1 MYSEANKEKKF
12 TEQIEKWIMYFLYV
26 LFGGLFF
33 LISLQGSWS
42 EAVILLPVAAF
53 TIPLTKWGMRWQNE
67 RYIRSAQNQ
76 DDLKIVMA
84 KLEEIEV
91 RILKLEGKMISLE
104 LMANHMA
111 WANQEIYKEVQ
122 KLDDKVLDYYVVD
135 PDWTVKTIMIHIA
148 GAAHL
153 YGQRLNGDPFSRF
166 ELKNTEGSEMIDEL
180 LTELNRIDKSLIENV
195 DREDG
200 EFTYT
205 TSKGEQ
211 TAKVSE
217 VLSQMIFHA
226 GEHRAQIVAAL
237 DKHNER
243 SINLDNYS
251 VWGYTKSLS

>member
-1 MYSEANKEKKF
+1 
-12 TEQIEKWIMYFLYV
+12 
-26 LFGGLFF
+26 
-33 LISLQGSWS
+33 
-42 EAVILLPVAAF
+42 
-53 TIPLTKWGMRWQNE
+53 
-67 RYIRSAQNQ
+67 
-76 DDLKIVMA
+76 
-84 KLEEIEV
+84 
-91 RILKLEGKMISLE
+91 MISLE

-148 GAAHL
+148 GASHL
-153 YGQRLNGDPFSRF
+153 YGQRLNGEPFSRF

-180 LTELNRIDKSLIENV
+180 LTQLNRIDKSLIENV

>member
-1 MYSEANKEKKF
+1 
-12 TEQIEKWIMYFLYV
+12 
-26 LFGGLFF
+26 
-33 LISLQGSWS
+33 
-42 EAVILLPVAAF
+42 
-53 TIPLTKWGMRWQNE
+53 
-67 RYIRSAQNQ
+67 
-76 DDLKIVMA
+76 
-84 KLEEIEV
+84 
-91 RILKLEGKMISLE
+91 MISLE

-148 GAAHL
+148 GASHL
-153 YGQRLNGDPFSRF
+153 YGQRLNGEPFSRF

-180 LTELNRIDKSLIENV
+180 LAELKRIDKSLIKNV

-200 EFTYT
+200 EFTFMA
-205 TSKGEQ
+205 SKGEQ

-251 VWGYTKSLS
+251 VLGYVKSLR

>member
-1 MYSEANKEKKF
+1 
-12 TEQIEKWIMYFLYV
+12 
-26 LFGGLFF
+26 
-33 LISLQGSWS
+33 
-42 EAVILLPVAAF
+42 
-53 TIPLTKWGMRWQNE
+53 MRWQNE

-91 RILKLEGKMISLE
+91 TNFKIGGKMISLE

>member
-1 MYSEANKEKKF
+1 
-12 TEQIEKWIMYFLYV
+12 
-26 LFGGLFF
+26 
-33 LISLQGSWS
+33 
-42 EAVILLPVAAF
+42 
-53 TIPLTKWGMRWQNE
+53 
-67 RYIRSAQNQ
+67 
-76 DDLKIVMA
+76 
-84 KLEEIEV
+84 
-91 RILKLEGKMISLE
+91 MISLE

-148 GAAHL
+148 GASHL
-153 YGQRLNGDPFSRF
+153 YGQRLNGEPFSRF

>member
-1 MYSEANKEKKF
+1 
-12 TEQIEKWIMYFLYV
+12 
-26 LFGGLFF
+26 
-33 LISLQGSWS
+33 
-42 EAVILLPVAAF
+42 
-53 TIPLTKWGMRWQNE
+53 
-67 RYIRSAQNQ
+67 
-76 DDLKIVMA
+76 
-84 KLEEIEV
+84 
-91 RILKLEGKMISLE
+91 MISLE

-148 GAAHL
+148 GASHL
-153 YGQRLNGDPFSRF
+153 YGQRLNGEPFTRF

>member
-1 MYSEANKEKKF
+1 
-12 TEQIEKWIMYFLYV
+12 
-26 LFGGLFF
+26 
-33 LISLQGSWS
+33 
-42 EAVILLPVAAF
+42 
-53 TIPLTKWGMRWQNE
+53 
-67 RYIRSAQNQ
+67 
-76 DDLKIVMA
+76 
-84 KLEEIEV
+84 
-91 RILKLEGKMISLE
+91 MISLE

-180 LTELNRIDKSLIENV
+180 LTELNRIDKSLIKNV

-243 SINLDNYS
+243 SINLDNYD
-251 VWGYTKSLS
+251 VWSYIDATS